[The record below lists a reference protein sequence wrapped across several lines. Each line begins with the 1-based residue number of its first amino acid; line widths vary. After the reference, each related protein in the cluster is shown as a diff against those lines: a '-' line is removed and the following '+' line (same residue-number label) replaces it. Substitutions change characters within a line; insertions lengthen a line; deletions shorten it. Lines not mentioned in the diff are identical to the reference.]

1 MRRASCKRRGLAD
14 EARHRWGGRY
24 EAAWRCF
31 FTAVVLRRSSIT
43 GSAPA
48 ARCDG
53 EVGEARTKSWNKE
66 VRSGVH
72 REWRASGGG
81 ASAQVPMRDGAPTVG
96 GGQMALAG
104 Q

>member
-1 MRRASCKRRGLAD
+1 
-14 EARHRWGGRY
+14 
-24 EAAWRCF
+24 
-31 FTAVVLRRSSIT
+31 VVLRRSSIT

-48 ARCDG
+48 AWCDG